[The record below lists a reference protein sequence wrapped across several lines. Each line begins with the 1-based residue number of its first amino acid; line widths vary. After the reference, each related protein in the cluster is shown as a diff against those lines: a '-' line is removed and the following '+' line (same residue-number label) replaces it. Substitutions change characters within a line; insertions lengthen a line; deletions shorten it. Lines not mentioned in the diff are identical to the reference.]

1 MLDMKTAEANRRENL
16 ELLIHEA
23 GTLEAVARD
32 VSSPQYLSSVRNST
46 PDPST
51 GRPREMGSK
60 MARKLEDAFGKP
72 RGWMDVEHPAP
83 GTGSPVDYR
92 EVSGPS
98 ASVVPLGESPS
109 PAYAWPFEELDLALV
124 NGLSRADLLRLEG
137 AWLLT
142 AAQLGF
148 SLGKRRA
155 A

>member
-92 EVSGPS
+92 EVTG
-98 ASVVPLGESPS
+98 ASVVALGESPS
-109 PAYAWPFEELDLALV
+109 PGYAWPFEKLDLALV
-124 NGLSRADLLRLEG
+124 NGLSSVDLLRLEG
-137 AWLLT
+137 AWLLA

-148 SLGKRRA
+148 SLSKRRA